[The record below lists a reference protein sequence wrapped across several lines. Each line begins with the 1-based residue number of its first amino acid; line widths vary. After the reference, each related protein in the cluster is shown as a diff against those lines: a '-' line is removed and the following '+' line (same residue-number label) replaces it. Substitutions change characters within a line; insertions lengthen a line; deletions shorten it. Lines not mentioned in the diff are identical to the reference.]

1 MENLVVYSGTATPD
15 LAKQVAE
22 FLNVHLIDAEI
33 SKFADGE
40 THLQIK
46 ETVRGADA
54 FLIQSTCPPV
64 NDNLMELLIAIDAFK
79 RASAKRITAVIPY
92 YGYARQDR
100 KDKPRVPIT
109 AKLVADLL
117 TTAGANRV
125 MTIDLHAGQVQGFF
139 NIPVDELPGS
149 FVLLDYI
156 SKLKIE
162 NLTVV
167 SPDVGGIKIA
177 RNYARR
183 LGVPLAVVDKRR
195 PAANLSEVMNVI
207 GDIEGRNLL
216 IPDDMVSTA
225 GTLCNAAIALKAKGA
240 LEIISAATH
249 PVFSGSA
256 FEKIQSSP
264 IKQLFTSNTIP
275 VDKDKIIDKIKVVS
289 VGELIAK
296 AIDCIHNDKS
306 VGKIF

>member
-1 MENLVVYSGTATPD
+1 
-15 LAKQVAE
+15 
-22 FLNVHLIDAEI
+22 
-33 SKFADGE
+33 
-40 THLQIK
+40 
-46 ETVRGADA
+46 
-54 FLIQSTCPPV
+54 
-64 NDNLMELLIAIDAFK
+64 
-79 RASAKRITAVIPY
+79 
-92 YGYARQDR
+92 
-100 KDKPRVPIT
+100 
-109 AKLVADLL
+109 
-117 TTAGANRV
+117 
-125 MTIDLHAGQVQGFF
+125 
-139 NIPVDELPGS
+139 LPGS

-156 SKLKIE
+156 GKLKID
-162 NLTVV
+162 NLMVV

-195 PAANLSEVMNVI
+195 PAANLSEVMNII
-207 GDIEGRNLL
+207 GDVEGRNLL

-225 GTLCNAAIALKAKGA
+225 GTLCNAAVALKEKGG
-240 LEIISAATH
+240 LDIIAAATH

-256 FEKIQSSP
+256 FDKVAASP
-264 IKQLFTSNTIP
+264 IKQLITSNTIP

>member
-1 MENLVVYSGTATPD
+1 MENLVIYSGTANPV
-15 LAKQVAE
+15 LARQVAE
-22 FLNVHLIDAEI
+22 FLNVNLIDAEI

-40 THLQIK
+40 IHIQIK

-92 YGYARQDR
+92 YGYSRQDR

-109 AKLVADLL
+109 AKMVADLL
-117 TTAGANRV
+117 TVAGANRV
-125 MTIDLHAGQVQGFF
+125 MTIDLHAGQGQGFF

-156 SKLKIE
+156 GKLKID
-162 NLTVV
+162 NLMVV

-195 PAANLSEVMNVI
+195 PAANLSEVMNII
-207 GDIEGRNLL
+207 GDVEGRNLL

-225 GTLCNAAIALKAKGA
+225 GTLCNAAVALKEKGG
-240 LEIISAATH
+240 LDIIAAATH

-256 FEKIQSSP
+256 FDKVAASP
-264 IKQLFTSNTIP
+264 IKQLITSNTIP